1 MEITKGKPV
10 VFKQKIE
17 KGIKAYHQKKNN
29 QITKEDSKRG
39 RKEQKNYQIVR
50 K

>member
-10 VFKQKIE
+10 VFEQKIE
-17 KGIKAYHQKKNN
+17 KGIKAYHQKNKSNH
-29 QITKEDSKRG
+29 KERQQE
-39 RKEQKNYQIVR
+39 RKKQKNYQIVR